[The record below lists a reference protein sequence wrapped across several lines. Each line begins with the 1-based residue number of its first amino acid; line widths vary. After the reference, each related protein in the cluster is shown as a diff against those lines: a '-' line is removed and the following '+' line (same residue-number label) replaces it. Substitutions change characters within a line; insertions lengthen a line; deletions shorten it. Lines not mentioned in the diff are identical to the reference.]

1 MVEHDRANMS
11 VANLTAAAKALNV
24 SVDFLYGLTA
34 DATPARQLAKEL
46 ADSRAR
52 VRGLQEHRA
61 YVAARAD
68 GDHVGVYELAAT
80 AGGGAVDHERL
91 TGRVKFRREWVSR
104 HGLAAGECRVI
115 QVLGESRSRR
125 RGRPPLRHADGRR
138 PRRQAGGTGCAG
150 APDRSSATTRT
161 TTHGQPCHGPATPR

>member
-61 YVAARAD
+61 YVAATAD

-80 AGGGAVDHERL
+80 AGGGGAHERL
-91 TGRVKFRREWVSR
+91 TGRVKFRREWLSR

-115 QVLGESRSRR
+115 QVLGESMEPAAGSATSSSC
-125 RGRPPLRHADGRR
+125 GRTTASSSSGRQGR
-138 PRRQAGGTGCAG
+138 AG
-150 APDRSSATTRT
+150 APDISSATTRT
-161 TTHGQPCHGPATPR
+161 TTHGQPCHGPATHR